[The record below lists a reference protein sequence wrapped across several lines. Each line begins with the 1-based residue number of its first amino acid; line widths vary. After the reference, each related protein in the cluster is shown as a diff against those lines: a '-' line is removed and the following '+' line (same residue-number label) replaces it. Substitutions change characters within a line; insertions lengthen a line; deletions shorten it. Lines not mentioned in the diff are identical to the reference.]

1 MLKSIRPRWKTGRAE
16 FHPPS
21 DCSGTA
27 GPLLPA
33 PCLARLSQALA
44 SSLASVARGL
54 GQASLEDYIRLVKE
68 EHGVDSDSEE
78 WKELER
84 ELREAVKSGPS
95 ISVACRQGSLSC
107 AR

>member
-1 MLKSIRPRWKTGRAE
+1 MLKSIRTRRKTGQ
-16 FHPPS
+16 PKLILTS
-21 DCSGTA
+21 DFPGAA

-54 GQASLEDYIRLVKE
+54 GPDSLEDYIRLVKE

-95 ISVACRQGSLSC
+95 ISVACSQGSLSC